1 MAEAEA
7 SKSEA
12 SKSEASTSES
22 YKYFNTTLKI
32 YIVTHGDLILGQSE
46 RFKFEYNMLNK
57 KASSSPSYFYLLKNT
72 TFEENLT
79 RIKNIINDDTI
90 THEIFSKKD
99 TFEKIANDEFIKEKN
114 VTISNEK
121 RIENI
126 DKNINFILKT
136 LFPYKT
142 EITVRNKEYIIA
154 KNTLLYKDG
163 TVHSKGDTFIQL
175 NRYKDDKPTF
185 KEKIM
190 KVNTSELRT
199 ENNINNSI
207 NIVIDLNLLNKS
219 NNPTT
224 YDFVNVSCQD
234 KRDNM
239 KDIYDKLLFSL
250 VGVNLKMSKEDEKK
264 RREDIVRFNLNV
276 NTKERREKER
286 KEKERKEKYDS
297 YLYGYHTPMYDYRR
311 GGRTQKIRKIKNKN
325 NKKKTNNKNKNN
337 KNNKTRK
344 RST

>member
-1 MAEAEA
+1 MAEA
-7 SKSEA
+7 KSE
-12 SKSEASTSES
+12 SSNTES
-22 YKYFNTTLKI
+22 SNTESSNKYFNTTLKI

-57 KASSSPSYFYLLKNT
+57 KSRSSPSYFYLLKNT

-99 TFEKIANDEFIKEKN
+99 TFEKIANDEYIKEKN

-154 KNTLLYKDG
+154 NNTLLYKDG

-207 NIVIDLNLLNKS
+207 NIVIDLNILSKS

-250 VGVNLKMSKEDEKK
+250 VGVKLKMSKEDEKK
-264 RREDIVRFNLNV
+264 RREDIVRFNLNT

-286 KEKERKEKYDS
+286 KEKEKREKERREEYDR
-297 YLYGYHTPMYDYRR
+297 YRHLYAPYRYYR
-311 GGRTQKIRKIKNKN
+311 GGGGRTQKIRKIKNKN
-325 NKKKTNNKNKNN
+325 NKKKTNNKN
-337 KNNKTRK
+337 NKTRK